1 MIGGKAYMTSK
12 KASRATKIPTRAKMN
27 LSAVLIK
34 IFLIAFTFCF
44 IIIIGG
50 VIFAN
55 DAYDCTPVII
65 LLLVG
70 VNILLM
76 CVIYRVLVRHT
87 KFLERR
93 YSTLI
98 ASGLLFFFVANV
110 AVGFIMRYEPAF
122 DLGAIFTGASQWAS
136 TGEFMNQI
144 DKTCDPNYFYYF
156 PNNLGGMSL
165 LFIAFKA
172 WRGLA

>member
-1 MIGGKAYMTSK
+1 MTSK

-87 KFLERR
+87 KFL
-93 YSTLI
+93 SAGT
-98 ASGLLFFFVANV
+98 VH
-110 AVGFIMRYEPAF
+110 
-122 DLGAIFTGASQWAS
+122 
-136 TGEFMNQI
+136 
-144 DKTCDPNYFYYF
+144 
-156 PNNLGGMSL
+156 
-165 LFIAFKA
+165 
-172 WRGLA
+172 

>member
-98 ASGLLFFFVANV
+98 ASGLLFSLWQTLLS
-110 AVGFIMRYEPAF
+110 
-122 DLGAIFTGASQWAS
+122 DLSCVTSLHLISVQFSQARRSGRQRAS
-136 TGEFMNQI
+136 
-144 DKTCDPNYFYYF
+144 
-156 PNNLGGMSL
+156 L
-165 LFIAFKA
+165 
-172 WRGLA
+172 